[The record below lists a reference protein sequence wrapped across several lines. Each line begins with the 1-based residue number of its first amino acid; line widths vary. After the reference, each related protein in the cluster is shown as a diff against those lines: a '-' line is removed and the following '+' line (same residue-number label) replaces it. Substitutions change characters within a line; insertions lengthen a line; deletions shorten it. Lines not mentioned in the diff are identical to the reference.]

1 MSFFSKHSSQ
11 VKRYIKF
18 GAVGLIQ
25 EDLMY
30 LSQDELEWHI
40 SNLSYAGIQLE
51 LVNLADFKRK
61 LTWKLRRAKGERHSI
76 TRKVSLLFLRN
87 PLRNDTPQ
95 NWPYKASSRPERNQE
110 KDHQRNVSQR
120 FRCFLYWAPPTA
132 FFFKGRGERTDK
144 PSRAQPIQFQS
155 ATYIDR
161 RPIESAS
168 LTLSP
173 TRYTE
178 VRVSRRVYLTA
189 KSNIICNHSCHNTAN
204 LCDINPA

>member
-61 LTWKLRRAKGERHSI
+61 LTGKLRRAKEERHSI

-110 KDHQRNVSQR
+110 KDHERNASVAS
-120 FRCFLYWAPPTA
+120 FYWAPPTYQPP
-132 FFFKGRGERTDK
+132 FFSKGAEKERINH
-144 PSRAQPIQFQS
+144 PGLNLFN
-155 ATYIDR
+155 
-161 RPIESAS
+161 
-168 LTLSP
+168 
-173 TRYTE
+173 
-178 VRVSRRVYLTA
+178 
-189 KSNIICNHSCHNTAN
+189 SNRLHR
-204 LCDINPA
+204 